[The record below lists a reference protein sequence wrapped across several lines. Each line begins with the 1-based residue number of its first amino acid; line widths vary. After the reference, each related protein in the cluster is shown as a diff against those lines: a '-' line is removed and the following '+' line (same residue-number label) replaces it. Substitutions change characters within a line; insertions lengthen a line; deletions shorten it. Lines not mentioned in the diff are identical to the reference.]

1 MKKVLFAALAVMA
14 MMTTACS
21 GNKSQKDGAA
31 EGEQTEQAQGGDTWQ
46 TYTNDNY
53 GYSIEVPGDM
63 TKRETMTED
72 NGTIFS
78 YDGKEGATFNRIDI
92 TGGKDMFDEEY
103 TPERIKARYEDD
115 IAGKE
120 LTSSEC
126 GDNYYTYS
134 ILGGDYC
141 DEIDYYFFNGNRYV
155 TVVVCYEPDFKN
167 KLGGDV
173 AKHVFE
179 SIKFK

>member
-1 MKKVLFAALAVMA
+1 MKKVLFVAMAAVA
-14 MMTTACS
+14 MMTTAC

-31 EGEQTEQAQGGDTWQ
+31 EGEQQEQKAAWQ

-53 GYSIEVPGDM
+53 GYSVEVPGDM

-72 NGTIFS
+72 NGTIYS
-78 YDGKEGATFNRIDI
+78 YDGKEGVTLNRVDI
-92 TGGKDMFDEEY
+92 TGGKDMFDDEY

-115 IAGKE
+115 ITNKDV
-120 LTSSEC
+120 TSSEC

-134 ILGGDYC
+134 ILGGESC
-141 DEIDYYFFNGNRYV
+141 DEIDYYFFNGSRYV
-155 TVVVCYEPDFKN
+155 TVVVCYEPKCKD

-173 AKHVFE
+173 AKHIFN

>member
-1 MKKVLFAALAVMA
+1 MKKVLFVAMAALA
-14 MMTTACS
+14 MMTTSC
-21 GNKSQKDGAA
+21 GNKAQKEVTA
-31 EGEQTEQAQGGDTWQ
+31 EGEQAEQTEQKATWQ

-63 TKRETMTED
+63 SKRETLTEE
-72 NGTIFS
+72 NGTIYS
-78 YDGKEGATFNRIDI
+78 YDGDEGITFNRIDI
-92 TGGKDMFDEEY
+92 TGGKDMFDDEY

-115 IAGKE
+115 ITNKDV
-120 LTSSEC
+120 TSSEC

-134 ILGGDYC
+134 ILGGEYC

-155 TVVVCYEPDFKN
+155 TVVVCYEPDFKD

-173 AKHVFE
+173 AKHVFQ
-179 SIKFK
+179 SIQFK

>member
-1 MKKVLFAALAVMA
+1 MKMKKVLFAALAVMA

-21 GNKSQKDGAA
+21 GNKSQKDAA
-31 EGEQTEQAQGGDTWQ
+31 EGEQTEQAQGEAWQ

-78 YDGKEGATFNRIDI
+78 YDGKEGATLNRIDI
-92 TGGKDMFDEEY
+92 SGGKDMFDEEY
-103 TPERIKARYEDD
+103 TPERIKARYDEDV
-115 IAGKE
+115 ANRE

-134 ILGGDYC
+134 ILGGEYC
-141 DEIDYYFFNGNRYV
+141 DQIDYYFFSGSRYV
-155 TVVVCYEPDFKN
+155 TVTVCYEPGFKD